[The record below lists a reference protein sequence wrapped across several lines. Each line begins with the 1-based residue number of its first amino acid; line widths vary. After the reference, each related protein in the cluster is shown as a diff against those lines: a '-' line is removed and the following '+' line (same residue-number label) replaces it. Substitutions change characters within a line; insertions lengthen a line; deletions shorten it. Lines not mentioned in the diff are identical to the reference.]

1 MSAVGKLAPRAPSRE
16 QKMMS
21 QEPEPQ
27 YHLRLTPDEL
37 GVTATALR
45 LLVSDEAHEGQIRG
59 LAREVL
65 DGLEGEPD
73 ERGIVSVALGSK
85 QMKITHTALR
95 SLYRDLGR
103 EQAEELE
110 ILRRAIDKLPD
121 EHVMRAI
128 SLD

>member
-1 MSAVGKLAPRAPSRE
+1 MTQE
-16 QKMMS
+16 
-21 QEPEPQ
+21 EPEPQ
-27 YHLRLTPDEL
+27 YHLRLAPDEL

-45 LLVSDEAHEGQIRG
+45 LLVSDEAHEPQIRT

-95 SLYRDLGR
+95 SLFRDLGH

-110 ILRRAIDKLPD
+110 ILRRTIDKLPD

>member
-1 MSAVGKLAPRAPSRE
+1 MTPGE
-16 QKMMS
+16 G
-21 QEPEPQ
+21 PEPP
-27 YHLRLTPDEL
+27 YHLRLEPGEL

-45 LLVSDEAHEGQIRG
+45 LLVSDEAHEGQIRT

-65 DGLEGEPD
+65 DGLEGPSD

-95 SLYRDLGR
+95 SLFRDLGR

-110 ILRRAIDKLPD
+110 VVRRVIDKLPD

-128 SLD
+128 ALD

>member
-1 MSAVGKLAPRAPSRE
+1 MTPE
-16 QKMMS
+16 
-21 QEPEPQ
+21 EPEPQ
-27 YHLRLTPDEL
+27 YHLRLEPDEL
-37 GVTATALR
+37 GVTGTALR
-45 LLVSDEAHEGQIRG
+45 LLVSDEAHEAQIRA

-65 DGLEGEPD
+65 DGLEG

-95 SLYRDLGR
+95 TLYRDLGR

-110 ILRRAIDKLPD
+110 ILRRTIDKLPD

>member
-1 MSAVGKLAPRAPSRE
+1 MTP
-16 QKMMS
+16 
-21 QEPEPQ
+21 QESITPQESEPQ
-27 YHLRLTPDEL
+27 YHLRLEPDEL
-37 GVTATALR
+37 AVTATALR
-45 LLVSDEAHEGQIRG
+45 LLISDEAHEAQIRA

-65 DGLEGEPD
+65 DGLEAKPD

-85 QMKITHTALR
+85 QMKIAHTALR
-95 SLYRDLGR
+95 SLFRDLGR

-110 ILRRAIDKLPD
+110 IRRRVIDKLPD

>member
-1 MSAVGKLAPRAPSRE
+1 MTPE
-16 QKMMS
+16 
-21 QEPEPQ
+21 EPEPQ
-27 YHLRLTPDEL
+27 YHLRLAPDEL

-45 LLVSDEAHEGQIRG
+45 LLVSDEAHEAQIRT

-95 SLYRDLGR
+95 SLFRDLGR
-103 EQAEELE
+103 EQADELE
-110 ILRRAIDKLPD
+110 ILRRTIDKLPD

>member
-1 MSAVGKLAPRAPSRE
+1 VTPG
-16 QKMMS
+16 
-21 QEPEPQ
+21 EPEPP
-27 YHLRLTPDEL
+27 YHLRLEPDEV

-45 LLVSDEAHEGQIRG
+45 LLVSDEAHEAQIRA

-65 DGLEGEPD
+65 DGLESAPD

-95 SLYRDLGR
+95 SLFRDLGR
-103 EQAEELE
+103 DQAEELE
-110 ILRRAIDKLPD
+110 IVRRVLEKLPD

-128 SLD
+128 ALD

>member
-1 MSAVGKLAPRAPSRE
+1 MTPA
-16 QKMMS
+16 
-21 QEPEPQ
+21 EPEPQ
-27 YHLRLTPDEL
+27 YHLRLAPDEL
-37 GVTATALR
+37 ATTATALR
-45 LLVSDEAHEGQIRG
+45 LLVSDEAHEAQIRA

-103 EQAEELE
+103 EQAEELK
-110 ILRRAIDKLPD
+110 ILRRTIDKLPD